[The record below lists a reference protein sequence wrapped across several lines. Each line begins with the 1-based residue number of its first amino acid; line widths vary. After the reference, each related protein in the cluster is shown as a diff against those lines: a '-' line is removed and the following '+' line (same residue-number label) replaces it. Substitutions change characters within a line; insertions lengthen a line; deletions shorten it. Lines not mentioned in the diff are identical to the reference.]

1 MEDSQDESVINPFA
15 KILEVLHKRT
25 QETSSD
31 EKKDE
36 VESEEDTEVKSDQNT
51 PSSIEAV
58 ASLFST
64 VNTQASD
71 VEQVTVIQPVKQ
83 KKVVKSSKGRVS
95 RTNRAEISFPVGR
108 VDRQLRLLNIRTRVT
123 KSAPVYLAA
132 ALEYL
137 TKEILALAIFELHHT
152 KRKRIKPVDIQRAI
166 FGDAELE
173 KLVQGCTFREG
184 GVTSFNDSSRLLDV
198 VSRRKTTQ
206 NTKNPKKIAA
216 PVSPVI
222 PRVDEIVEQTVQPV
236 ISTVVEEVSTSTSPS
251 SNSSNED
258 AFDF

>member
-1 MEDSQDESVINPFA
+1 MQGSQDETFINPFS
-15 KILEVLHKRT
+15 KILEVLHKGT
-25 QETSSD
+25 PETSSD

-36 VESEEDTEVKSDQNT
+36 VEPEEDTEVKSDQNT

-58 ASLFST
+58 ASVSST
-64 VNTQASD
+64 VSTQASAD
-71 VEQVTVIQPVKQ
+71 IEQVTFIQPVKQ

-132 ALEYL
+132 CLEYL

-152 KRKRIKPVDIQRAI
+152 KRKRIKPVDIQRGI

-173 KLVQGCTFREG
+173 KLVKGCTFRESG
-184 GVTSFNDSSRLLDV
+184 AKSFDDSLLDFIAK
-198 VSRRKTTQ
+198 RETAT
-206 NTKNPKKIAA
+206 NTKKPKKIVA
-216 PVSPVI
+216 PVSQSLLGT
-222 PRVDEIVEQTVQPV
+222 DEIVEQTVQPV
-236 ISTVVEEVSTSTSPS
+236 ISTVVEEVSTLTSPS

>member
-15 KILEVLHKRT
+15 KILEERT

-36 VESEEDTEVKSDQNT
+36 VEPEEDTEVKSDQNT
-51 PSSIEAV
+51 PNSIEAV
-58 ASLFST
+58 ASVSSDVST
-64 VNTQASD
+64 QSSD

-95 RTNRAEISFPVGR
+95 RTNRAEIAFPVGR
-108 VDRQLRLLNIRTRVT
+108 VERQLRLLNIRTRVT

-184 GVTSFNDSSRLLDV
+184 GVTSFDDPSRLLDF
-198 VSRRKTTQ
+198 VSRRKTT
-206 NTKNPKKIAA
+206 KKPKKIDAQ
-216 PVSPVI
+216 VSPVI
-222 PRVDEIVEQTVQPV
+222 PGVDEIVEQTVQPV
-236 ISTVVEEVSTSTSPS
+236 ISTVVENVNTSISPS
-251 SNSSNED
+251 INSSNED